1 MINTNGIYKEVDDMP
16 KARSSNDIWDEI
28 IDSLVLETEPP
39 TKYIKDAI
47 IVTKSGTSYRI
58 SANDFADLVAREKSI
73 PPEQSEI
80 QHCSV
85 SIDFTRIKRDVN
97 KWSLGFIDSIEASI
111 PPINLGTKKTTT
123 AKASIKKST
132 AKVSSKA
139 TTKTTAK
146 AKRKID

>member
-1 MINTNGIYKEVDDMP
+1 MINNNEVYKEVNDMS
-16 KARSSNDIWDEI
+16 KAKSSNDIWDEI

-47 IVTKSGTSYRI
+47 IVTKNGSSYRV
-58 SANDFADLVAREKSI
+58 SANDFADLCAREKMI

-97 KWSLGFIDSIEASI
+97 KWSLALIESVEKGFPSID
-111 PPINLGTKKTTT
+111 LGSKTSKAKKSTTKKT
-123 AKASIKKST
+123 ALKKV
-132 AKVSSKA
+132 AVVK
-139 TTKTTAK
+139 
-146 AKRKID
+146 KRKVD